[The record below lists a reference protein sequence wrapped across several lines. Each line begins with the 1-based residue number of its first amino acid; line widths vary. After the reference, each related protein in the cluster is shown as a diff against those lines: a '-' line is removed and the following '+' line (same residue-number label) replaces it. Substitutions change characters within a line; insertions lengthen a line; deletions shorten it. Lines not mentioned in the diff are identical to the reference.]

1 MVFISFSGRPQRRN
15 GRHGRNQFST
25 PVILENS
32 MRENDMRA
40 QLILQMIDDDGETIA
55 TDTVADLVKVTKGAE
70 DLGLSLSEAKSLLA
84 KLQQAMVETQ
94 VELWLSANRELDGRR
109 LRSKGS
115 YPITFHTLFG
125 DVRLKSPR
133 YYLPHSVSGN
143 GPATISPLRKLIPD
157 RIAPERLYLET
168 RWASLVPY
176 AAAAEL
182 LADVLPVES
191 GANATT
197 VRQHALQAARRI
209 ERELTEER
217 VSFMQD
223 ACPRDWVNL
232 PVPDGR
238 IVIGLDG
245 GYIRDRNDRK
255 KNFELIVG
263 RSLPEDGDA
272 RYIGFVH
279 GYDRKPQRRI
289 LDHLKKQGVQ
299 ANQDITFITDGGE
312 EVRSLAEMIAPA
324 GEHVLDWFHIT
335 MRITVLRQFTQG
347 LENHDEQAG
356 QDLLDTLRRI
366 KWYLWHGNGYRAR
379 EEINDLKFDAEAL
392 ETDYPNMRKFLTAI
406 AEFRS
411 YIASNSASLINYGE
425 RHRSGER
432 ISSAF
437 VEATVNAVISKRFAK
452 KQQMQWS
459 RIGAHLLLQTRTQ
472 TLDGTLRA
480 TFQQWY
486 PGMANDNHQ
495 PDETALAA

>member
-1 MVFISFSGRPQRRN
+1 
-15 GRHGRNQFST
+15 
-25 PVILENS
+25 
-32 MRENDMRA
+32 MRA
-40 QLILQMIDDDGETIA
+40 RLVLEMIDVDGKPIA
-55 TDTVADLVKVTKGAE
+55 AEIVADMEKVTKGAE
-70 DLGLSLSEAKSLLA
+70 DLGLSLAQAKALLA

-94 VELWLSANRELDGRR
+94 VELWLRENREHDGRR

-115 YPITFHTLFG
+115 YPVTFRTLFG

-133 YYLPHSVSGN
+133 YYLPRSADGC
-143 GPATISPLRKLIPD
+143 GPATFSPLRELISD
-157 RIAPERLYLET
+157 HTAPERLFLET

-182 LADVLPVES
+182 LTDVLPIDS

-197 VRQHALQAARRI
+197 VRQHALRAASRI

-223 ACPRDWVNL
+223 SCPRDWMNL
-232 PVPDGR
+232 PIPDGR

-263 RSLPEDGDA
+263 RSLPEDGDP

-279 GYDRKPQRRI
+279 GYDRKPQRRV

-299 ANQDITFITDGGE
+299 ANQDITFITDGGD
-312 EVRSLAEMIAPA
+312 EVRSLAEMIAP
-324 GEHVLDWFHIT
+324 GSEHVLDWFHIT
-335 MRITVLRQFTQG
+335 MRITVLRQFAQG

-356 QDLLDTLRRI
+356 QDMLDTLRRI
-366 KWYLWHGNGYRAR
+366 KWYLWHGNAFRAR
-379 EEINDLKFDAEAL
+379 EKIADLQFDAEGL
-392 ETDYPNMRKFLTAI
+392 ETAYPNMRKFLTAI
-406 AEFRS
+406 GEFQA

-425 RHRSGER
+425 RYLSGER

-459 RIGAHLLLQTRTQ
+459 RTGAHLLLQTRTQ
-472 TLDGTLRA
+472 TLDGSLRS

-486 PGMANDNHQ
+486 PGMANDNYQ
-495 PDETALAA
+495 NDEIAGAA

>member
-1 MVFISFSGRPQRRN
+1 MAQ
-15 GRHGRNQFST
+15 
-25 PVILENS
+25 EN
-32 MRENDMRA
+32 RD
-40 QLILQMIDDDGETIA
+40 
-55 TDTVADLVKVTKGAE
+55 
-70 DLGLSLSEAKSLLA
+70 
-84 KLQQAMVETQ
+84 
-94 VELWLSANRELDGRR
+94 LDGCR

-115 YPITFHTLFG
+115 YPVTFHTLFG
-125 DVRLKSPR
+125 DIRLKSPR
-133 YYLPHSVSGN
+133 YCLPRTVGGN

-157 RIAPERLYLET
+157 HIAPERLYLET

-182 LADVLPVES
+182 LADVLPIDC

-197 VRQHALQAARRI
+197 VRQHALRTACRI

-223 ACPRDWVNL
+223 ACPRDWMNL
-232 PVPDGR
+232 PIPDGR

-263 RSLPEDGDA
+263 RSLPEDGDP

-279 GYDRKPQRRI
+279 GYDRRPQRRI

-324 GEHVLDWFHIT
+324 SEHVLDWFHIT
-335 MRITVLRQFTQG
+335 MRITVLRQFAQG
-347 LENHDEQAG
+347 LENHNEQAAM
-356 QDLLDTLRRI
+356 LETLRKM
-366 KWYLWHGNGYRAR
+366 KWYLWHGNSYRAR
-379 EEINDLKFDAEAL
+379 EEIAGLQFDAEGT

-406 AEFRS
+406 GEFQA
-411 YIASNSASLINYGE
+411 YIASSSASLINYGE
-425 RHRSGER
+425 RYRSGER

-459 RIGAHLLLQTRTQ
+459 RTGAHLLLQTRIQ
-472 TLDGTLRA
+472 TLDGSLRS
-480 TFQQWY
+480 TFRQWY
-486 PGMANDNHQ
+486 PGLANDNQ
-495 PDETALAA
+495 EIDETARAA

>member
-1 MVFISFSGRPQRRN
+1 
-15 GRHGRNQFST
+15 
-25 PVILENS
+25 
-32 MRENDMRA
+32 MREDDMRA
-40 QLILQMIDDDGETIA
+40 RLVLQMLNDDSEIVT
-55 TDTVADLVKVTKGAE
+55 TETVADLVKVTKGPE
-70 DLGLSLSEAKSLLA
+70 DLGLSLSEAKTLLA
-84 KLQQAMVETQ
+84 KLQQVMVEMQ
-94 VELWLSANRELDGRR
+94 VESWLRENRDRNGPR

-133 YYLPHSVSGN
+133 YCLPRIDGAN

-157 RIAPERLYLET
+157 HVAPERLYLET

-182 LADVLPVES
+182 LADVLPIDC

-197 VRQHALQAARRI
+197 VRQHALRAARRI
-209 ERELTEER
+209 ERELTEDK

-223 ACPRDWVNL
+223 AYPRDWMNL

-263 RSLPEDGDA
+263 RSLPEDGDP

-324 GEHVLDWFHIT
+324 SEHVLDWFHIT
-335 MRITVLRQFTQG
+335 MRITVLRQFAQG
-347 LENHDEQAG
+347 LENYDEQAG
-356 QDLLDTLRRI
+356 QDLLEGLRRI
-366 KWYLWHGNGYRAR
+366 KWHLWHGNGYRAR
-379 EEINDLKFDAEAL
+379 DEIADLQFDAERL
-392 ETDYPNMRKFLTAI
+392 ETDYPNIRKFLTAI
-406 AEFRS
+406 GEFQA

-425 RHRSGER
+425 RYRSGER

-459 RIGAHLLLQTRTQ
+459 RTGAHLLLQSRTQ
-472 TLDGTLRA
+472 TLDGSLRS
-480 TFQQWY
+480 TFEKWY
-486 PGMANDNHQ
+486 PGMANDNQ
-495 PDETALAA
+495 NSADKRAAA